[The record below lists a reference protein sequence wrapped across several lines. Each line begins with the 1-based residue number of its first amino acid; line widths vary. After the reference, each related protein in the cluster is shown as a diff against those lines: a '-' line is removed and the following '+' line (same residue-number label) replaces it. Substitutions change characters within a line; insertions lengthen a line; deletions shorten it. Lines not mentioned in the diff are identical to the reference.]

1 MTRRR
6 DPEARR
12 AAILD
17 AARYCFGR
25 HAYADTTI
33 GEIAERAGVSPPL
46 VIKYFGNKE
55 QLFQQVFSFAD
66 DAAALLDAPLPQLA
80 RHMVLHVLAV
90 QQTEARD
97 PILRIAF
104 SRQHE
109 DQGAQARADF
119 KAAVVGGLA
128 ERLTGPD
135 AALRAE
141 LAVGV
146 VLGLGALL
154 AMVQADELTRLTPDE
169 LVARYEPLLTPLLS
183 PAS

>member
-12 AAILD
+12 TAILD

-33 GEIAERAGVSPPL
+33 GVIAERSGVSPAL
-46 VIKYFGNKE
+46 VIKYFGTKE

-66 DAAALLDAPLPQLA
+66 DAAALLDAPLEGLA

-90 QQTEARD
+90 QEGEARD

-109 DQGAQARADF
+109 DQGAHARADF
-119 KAAVVGGLA
+119 KSAVVGGLA
-128 ERLTGPD
+128 ARLSGPD

-141 LAVGV
+141 IAIGV

-169 LVARYEPLLTPLLS
+169 VVARYEPLLDPLLLPTS
-183 PAS
+183 

>member
-1 MTRRR
+1 MTRQR

-12 AAILD
+12 TAILD

-33 GEIAERAGVSPPL
+33 GEIAERAGVSPAL

-55 QLFQQVFSFAD
+55 QLFQRVFSFAE
-66 DAAALLDAPLPQLA
+66 DAVALLDAPVEELS

-90 QQTEARD
+90 QRGEARD

-109 DQGAQARADF
+109 DQGERARADF
-119 KAAVVGGLA
+119 KAAVVDGLA
-128 ERLTGPD
+128 ARLTGAD
-135 AALRAE
+135 ATLRAE

-154 AMVQADELTRLTPDE
+154 AMVQADELGRLTPDE
-169 LVARYEPLLTPLLS
+169 VVARYRPLLDPLLL
-183 PAS
+183 PA

>member
-1 MTRRR
+1 MTRQR

-12 AAILD
+12 TAILD

-33 GEIAERAGVSPPL
+33 GAIAERAGVSAAL

-55 QLFQQVFSFAD
+55 QLFQRVFSFAD
-66 DAAALLDAPLPQLA
+66 DAAALLDAPLEELSQ
-80 RHMVLHVLAV
+80 HMVLHVLAV
-90 QQTEARD
+90 QQGEARD

-109 DQGAQARADF
+109 DRGAQARADF
-119 KAAVVGGLA
+119 KTSVVDGLA
-128 ERLTGPD
+128 ARLSGPD
-135 AALRAE
+135 RALRAE

-146 VLGLGALL
+146 LLGLGALL
-154 AMVQADELTRLTPDE
+154 AMVQADALTRLTPDE
-169 LVARYEPLLTPLLS
+169 VVARYRPLLDPLLL
-183 PAS
+183 PA